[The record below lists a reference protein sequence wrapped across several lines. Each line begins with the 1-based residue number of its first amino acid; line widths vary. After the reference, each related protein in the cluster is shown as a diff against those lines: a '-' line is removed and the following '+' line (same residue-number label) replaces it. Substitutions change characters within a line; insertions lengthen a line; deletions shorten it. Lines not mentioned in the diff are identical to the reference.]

1 MATPCSYSVTELYL
15 SLGSNL
21 GDRHALLLR
30 AIDLLARR
38 VGRLIRAS
46 SFIETEPWGYHS
58 PNRYLNAVV
67 LLHTDLTPHQVLL
80 TTQAIERQLG
90 RTTKTPPPSITPP
103 SITPPSITPSSITP
117 SSSPLPAYSDRPIDI
132 DILLYGDL
140 HLTTPDLTIP
150 HPRMMQ
156 RDFVLR
162 PLREIQLA
170 LSSLPSSP
178 L

>member
-1 MATPCSYSVTELYL
+1 MATPCSSSVTELYL

-21 GDRHALLLR
+21 GDRHALLLK

-38 VGRLIRAS
+38 VGPLVRAS
-46 SFIETEPWGYHS
+46 SFIETDPWGYNS
-58 PNRYLNAVV
+58 NNRYLNAVV

-80 TTQAIERQLG
+80 VTQAIERELG
-90 RTTKTPPPSITPP
+90 RTTKTPPPSSTPP
-103 SITPPSITPSSITP
+103 SSTPSSATP
-117 SSSPLPAYSDRPIDI
+117 SSSPLPSYSDRPIDI

-140 HLTTPDLTIP
+140 HLTTPELTIP

-170 LSSLPSSP
+170 LSPSS